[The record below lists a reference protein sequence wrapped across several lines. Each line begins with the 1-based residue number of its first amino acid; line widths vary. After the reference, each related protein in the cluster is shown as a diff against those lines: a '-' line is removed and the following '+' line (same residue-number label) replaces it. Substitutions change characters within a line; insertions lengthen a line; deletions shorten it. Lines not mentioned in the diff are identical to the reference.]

1 MKKRLLI
8 VIIIL
13 GLVSLGIAISG
24 CVSDSS
30 DNPSSYASPVSKSP
44 VYKTINQ
51 NIVNGFIPVKSGE
64 YVYYQLSI
72 PSQASVSGDFTAF
85 GGSGNDIDIFILDE
99 TAYTNWIN
107 KHSVSTYYNSGQ
119 MTTGSITTSLPAGK
133 YYLIYSNTFSTFSDK
148 NVKTNLDVSYT
159 ICVENC

>member
-1 MKKRLLI
+1 MKMRLLTII
-8 VIIIL
+8 VIL
-13 GLVSLGIAISG
+13 GLVSLGILMSG
-24 CVSDSS
+24 CVSGSS
-30 DNPSSYASPVSKSP
+30 DKPSSYVAPVYKSP

-51 NIVNGFIPVKSGE
+51 NIVNGFIPVKSGG
-64 YVYYQLSI
+64 YVYYQISI
-72 PSQASVSGDFTAF
+72 PTQASVSGDFTAF
-85 GGSGNDIDIFILDE
+85 GGSGNDINIFILDE

-119 MTTGSITTSLPAGK
+119 MTTGSITASLPAGK

-148 NVKTNLDVSYT
+148 NVKTNVDVSYT